1 MINFK
6 DLMRGCDYRFPYSD
20 PSEMRQNIQ
29 ITSYWKS
36 STLQATNFTLSKD
49 YVGVFGKYVCEDM
62 SIQDV
67 TKWQI

>member
-1 MINFK
+1 
-6 DLMRGCDYRFPYSD
+6 
-20 PSEMRQNIQ
+20 MRQNIQ